1 MLKNEMIY
9 PKIKNNK
16 LSELKLKDL
25 SGKIFGK
32 LSVIKKHE
40 KRSINNRVLWECL
53 CECGNVCIISGDQL
67 NRGSKGGNGIPTRS
81 CGCLRNNA
89 HNKIKDRE
97 IAMWRR
103 LYKSTVIKRSKKS
116 GYNSDITYEKFLE
129 LSKSECHYC
138 GLINSNYY
146 KDSCES
152 SDFILYYNGLDRIDS
167 SIGYYHYN
175 VVPCCRYCNCAKN
188 TMSKHDFLNFIK
200 RVYEYNN

>member
-9 PKIKNNK
+9 PNIKNNK

-81 CGCLRNNA
+81 CVF
-89 HNKIKDRE
+89 
-97 IAMWRR
+97 R
-103 LYKSTVIKRSKKS
+103 LFCELLSTFF
-116 GYNSDITYEKFLE
+116 Y
-129 LSKSECHYC
+129 
-138 GLINSNYY
+138 
-146 KDSCES
+146 
-152 SDFILYYNGLDRIDS
+152 
-167 SIGYYHYN
+167 
-175 VVPCCRYCNCAKN
+175 
-188 TMSKHDFLNFIK
+188 
-200 RVYEYNN
+200 